1 MDNNIYIEILGMFGC
16 WLLVVGCWLLV
27 VGCWFVGFDGKLMS
41 PGFEST
47 CNSWRTR
54 L

>member
-1 MDNNIYIEILGMFGC
+1 MDNNIYIEILGMF
-16 WLLVVGCWLLV
+16 GCWLLV